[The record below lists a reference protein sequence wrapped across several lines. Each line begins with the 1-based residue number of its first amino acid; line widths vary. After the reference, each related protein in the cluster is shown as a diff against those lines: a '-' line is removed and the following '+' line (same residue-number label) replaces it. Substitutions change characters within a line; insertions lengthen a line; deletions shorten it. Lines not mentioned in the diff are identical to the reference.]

1 MKLSIVIPAL
11 NESAVIQ
18 QTLNDLQHLRLRGH
32 ELILADGG
40 SDDETLSLA
49 VGLVDQ
55 IVSAPRGRSGQMNA
69 GAELATGDV
78 LLFLHADTSLPE
90 RAASLIAQCL
100 SVEGWGR
107 FDVRLT
113 GRHCLF
119 RIIER
124 LISWRSRI
132 TGIVSGDQGMFISTS
147 LFKRLGGYAPIPIME
162 DLELS
167 RRLVKMQR
175 PHSLRAC
182 VMTDSRRWEQNGI
195 IATVLQM
202 WRLRLQYYT
211 GTAPD
216 RLVKA
221 YRLNRNDA

>member
-1 MKLSIVIPAL
+1 MKLSIVIPVF

-18 QTLNDLQHLRLRGH
+18 QTLNDLQHLRLGGH

-49 VGLVDQ
+49 AGLVDQ
-55 IVSAPRGRSGQMNA
+55 IVNAPRGRSLQMNA
-69 GAELATGDV
+69 GAALANGDV

-90 RAASLIAQCL
+90 SAASLIAQCL
-100 SVEGWGR
+100 SLEGWGR
-107 FDVRLT
+107 FDVRLR
-113 GRHCLF
+113 GRHFLF

-124 LISWRSRI
+124 LMSWRSRI
-132 TGIVSGDQGMFISTS
+132 TGIASGDQGIFISTT

-175 PHSLRAC
+175 PHCLRAC

-211 GTAPD
+211 GTAPEI
-216 RLVKA
+216 LVKA
-221 YRLNRNDA
+221 YRLNSDDA